1 MAKISDRL
9 VGQIYTYQGIEVG
22 TPGCRPVDMA
32 LYRSVGEL
40 KSY

>member
-22 TPGCRPVDMA
+22 TPGCRPVDVA
-32 LYRSVGEL
+32 LCRSVGEL